1 MERNKKIIE
10 LKENAKMFA
19 EALFIFKKEQ
29 VKLKNDNKI
38 NELEKLSLE
47 ILPIFEQELN
57 NCFQLRNLEKQE
69 RGHYK

>member
-10 LKENAKMFA
+10 LKENAKLFS
-19 EALFIFKKEQ
+19 EALFLFKKEQ
-29 VKLKNDNKI
+29 TKLKNDNKL

-47 ILPIFEQELN
+47 IIPIYEAALN

-69 RGHYK
+69 RRH